1 MLLIRVKKIPKV
13 VETGITCYKCHKNV
27 ASFYL
32 IRKDEKQ
39 SIDIPLCNVCL
50 SAYLNYLDDK
60 LIKWAYDE
68 THPEPV
74 ANKG

>member
-13 VETGITCYKCHKNV
+13 VEVGITCYKCRKNV

-60 LIKWAYDE
+60 LIKWAYDK
-68 THPEPV
+68 THNEDGQE
-74 ANKG
+74 K